1 VNIGA
6 PWPTPPEAEVRV
18 LRMQKKLHQWAISD
32 RDRRF
37 DDLFNLVH
45 DPAVLVVAWRRV
57 RGNKGKRS
65 GGVDRVA
72 PVDITDVAGL
82 LAALR
87 DDLKAQEFVPLPAR
101 ERMIPKAGGKLRRLG
116 IATVRDRVAQA
127 ALKLVLEPIFEA
139 DFHPCS
145 YGFRPKRR
153 AQDAIAE
160 IHQFTSR
167 SYEWVLEGD
176 IEACFDNIDH
186 TALMDRVRRRVGDKR
201 VLNLVKA
208 FLKAG
213 ILGEDGFLRNTS
225 TGTPQGG
232 IASPLLANIALSVL
246 DDHFAQ
252 AWQAMGATSYQ
263 RWKRRQSGLPNY
275 RLVRYADDF
284 VVLVHGTHADAA
296 RLRDDVALLLAPM
309 GLRLSEAKTRVSHID
324 EGLDFLGFHI
334 QRRRRRGTTKRVVY
348 TYPSKKALA
357 GIVGRVRTLTRRTAH
372 PSLAAL
378 LRQLNPVLLGWC
390 TYFKHGVSKATF
402 GYLDEYAWRRVLR
415 WIRRRYPKTKWAILF
430 RRFFENWRPTEDGI
444 VLFQPQKVTVT
455 RYRYRAANIPT
466 PWATT
471 VA

>member
-6 PWPTPPEAEVRV
+6 PWPTPAEAEARV
-18 LRMQKKLHQWAISD
+18 LRMQTKLHQWAVSD
-32 RDRRF
+32 PDRRF
-37 DDLFNLVH
+37 DDLFNLVY

-65 GGVDRVA
+65 GGVDGVA
-72 PVDITDVAGL
+72 PVDVTDVAGL

-87 DDLKAQEFVPLPAR
+87 DDLKAQQFRPLPAR

-116 IATVRDRVAQA
+116 IATVRDRTAQA

-139 DFHPCS
+139 DFHPGS

-153 AQDAIAE
+153 AHDAIAE

-186 TALMDRVRRRVGDKR
+186 TALMGRVRRRVGDKR
-201 VLNLVKA
+201 VLGLVKA

-232 IASPLLANIALSVL
+232 IVSPLLANIALSVL
-246 DDHFAQ
+246 DDHCAES
-252 AWQAMGATSYQ
+252 WQAMGATSYQ
-263 RWKRRQSGLPNY
+263 RWKWRQSGLPTY
-275 RLVRYADDF
+275 RLVRFADDF
-284 VVLVHGTHADAA
+284 VVLVHGSRADAEA
-296 RLRDDVALLLAPM
+296 LREDVAQVLAPM

-324 EGLDFLGFHI
+324 EGLDFLGFRI
-334 QRRRRRGTTKRVVY
+334 QRRAKRGTTKRVVY
-348 TYPSKKALA
+348 TYPAKKALA
-357 GIVGRVRTLTRRTAH
+357 AIIGRVRALTRRTAH

-402 GYLDEYAWRRVLR
+402 GYLDEYAWRRVMR
-415 WIRRRYPKTKWAILF
+415 WIRRRYRKTKWAVLL
-430 RRFFENWRPTEDGI
+430 RRFYLNWRPTEDGI
-444 VLFQPQKVTVT
+444 VLFQPQTVTVS

-466 PWATT
+466 PWPTT
-471 VA
+471 AA